1 MAGLPS
7 IPITPAKPRLD
18 GRCEWQRGGLA
29 FAVHPTRGLIVE
41 TIEACMEPAV
51 DGKTEWCAAHK
62 CREDGCRLA
71 RVAGEVCVGHQPGSL
86 KSARTARLAAIGA
99 AE

>member
-1 MAGLPS
+1 LF
-7 IPITPAKPRLD
+7 AKPRLD
-18 GRCEWQRGGLA
+18 GRCEWQREGVA
-29 FAVHPTRGLIVE
+29 IVIKPGVGMTFE
-41 TIEACMEPAV
+41 TIEACLEPAV
-51 DGKTEWCAAHK
+51 DGKTEWCTAHK

-71 RVAGEVCVGHQPGSL
+71 RVVGEVCVGHMPGSL